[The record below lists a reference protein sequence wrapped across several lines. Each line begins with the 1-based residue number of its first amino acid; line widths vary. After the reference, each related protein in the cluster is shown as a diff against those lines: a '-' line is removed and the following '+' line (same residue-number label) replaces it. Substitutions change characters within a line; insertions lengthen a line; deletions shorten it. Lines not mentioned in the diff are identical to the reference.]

1 MQHQNETSQHLSG
14 HSLNRSMPQ
23 TLTYRG
29 QKYTKSTIK
38 PTLSFKSMTEE
49 EFFYSQTIRESNTQM
64 MFHTCVTLAMGFS
77 LGMGLCLI
85 LSKGMTQM
93 EKGRCKLPQYSQT
106 HKVVNLQSFWGDT
119 SYCVDKRYL

>member
-1 MQHQNETSQHLSG
+1 
-14 HSLNRSMPQ
+14 
-23 TLTYRG
+23 
-29 QKYTKSTIK
+29 
-38 PTLSFKSMTEE
+38 MTEE
-49 EFFYSQTIRESNTQM
+49 EFFYSHRAPAANA

-93 EKGRCKLPQYSQT
+93 AKGRCTLPQYSQT
-106 HKVVNLQSFWGDT
+106 HKLVNLQSFWGDT

>member
-29 QKYTKSTIK
+29 QRYTKSTIK
-38 PTLSFKSMTEE
+38 PTLSTFKSMNYQE
-49 EFFYSQTIRESNTQM
+49 YYPHRAPGANA
-64 MFHTCVTLAMGFS
+64 MFHTCVTLAMGFT

-85 LSKGMTQM
+85 LSKGMSQM
-93 EKGRCKLPQYSQT
+93 ARGRCSLPQYSQT
-106 HKVVNLQSFWGDT
+106 HKLVNLQSFWGDT